1 MKLHL
6 CVISNEQGATIS
18 QVWNETD
25 LKLTFRRTVSQ
36 QLMLQWE
43 ELLRIVNS
51 VVLNNEEDTI
61 IWKFNSNG
69 KYSVQS
75 LYAVLSFKG
84 VYRLHFGNV
93 EIKHPSRVHIFLWL
107 LYNNKLL
114 TRDNLQKR
122 RDVADKS

>member
-1 MKLHL
+1 
-6 CVISNEQGATIS
+6 
-18 QVWNETD
+18 
-25 LKLTFRRTVSQ
+25 
-36 QLMLQWE
+36 MLQWE

-51 VVLNNEEDTI
+51 VILNNEEDTI

-75 LYAVLSFKG
+75 LYAVLSFRG
-84 VYRLHFGNV
+84 VSPILIPVVWKLN
-93 EIKHPSRVHIFLWL
+93 IPPRVHIFLWL

-122 RDVADKS
+122 RDVADRSCLFCPFL